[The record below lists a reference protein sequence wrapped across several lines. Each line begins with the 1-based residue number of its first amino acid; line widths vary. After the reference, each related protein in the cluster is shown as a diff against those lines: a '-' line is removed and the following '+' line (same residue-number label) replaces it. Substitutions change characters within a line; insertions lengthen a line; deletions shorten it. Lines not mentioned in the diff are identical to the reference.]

1 MVKKQHIKVI
11 KIPLIRQESP
21 TRVSNFPKTH
31 TLYLELLENK
41 NKIKQ
46 DFINKT
52 YIPTHLNL
60 SKNISII

>member
-11 KIPLIRQESP
+11 KIPLIREENP

-41 NKIKQ
+41 GKIKQ
-46 DFINKT
+46 DLIMTIF
-52 YIPTHLNL
+52 
-60 SKNISII
+60 